1 MADTHTGMEQIRAKS
16 FFHHDQDLLV
26 FDTTENTEQSS
37 SDLISDS
44 LEEPMKRLLWLL
56 PRTEPLLNVND

>member
-26 FDTTENTEQSS
+26 FDTTENTEQ
-37 SDLISDS
+37 
-44 LEEPMKRLLWLL
+44 R
-56 PRTEPLLNVND
+56 